1 VVVPSQ
7 GFRFISTDNVAVQG
21 EKTIL
26 DRLRFECK
34 KITEM
39 IIDLPE
45 SGEVQLIP
53 DPMACELVRKVT
65 HDLQ

>member
-1 VVVPSQ
+1 VVGPSQ
-7 GFRFISTDNVAVQG
+7 GFRFISADNVAVQG
-21 EKTIL
+21 EFFF

-45 SGEVQLIP
+45 SGKMQLIP